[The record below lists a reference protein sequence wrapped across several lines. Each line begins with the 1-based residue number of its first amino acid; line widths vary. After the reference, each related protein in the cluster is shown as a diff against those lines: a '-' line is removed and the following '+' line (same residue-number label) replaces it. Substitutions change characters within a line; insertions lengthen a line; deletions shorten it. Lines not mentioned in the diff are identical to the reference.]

1 MVSDLSNPYL
11 TNICKGGWLGVGGV
25 ESCTYCEL
33 YKNCYST
40 QNSYFYYYNN
50 YYYYFVPLNE

>member
-50 YYYYFVPLNE
+50 NYYFVP